1 MSELPGR
8 TPGNQAVKLAWRST
22 RADKAPVHVGL
33 DGTAEV
39 GRVHSSGTLLYGHLW
54 QWFGWFPPFP
64 NSGREPSQH
73 EAFLALE
80 QRYNVWRAKQ
90 PPAD

>member
-1 MSELPGR
+1 MPDLPGR
-8 TPGNQAVKLAWRST
+8 TPGSQPVTLAWRTT
-22 RADKAPVHVGL
+22 RPDKEQVYVGL
-33 DGTAEV
+33 DAKAEV
-39 GRVHSSGTLLYGHLW
+39 GRVHGSGTAYGHLW

-64 NSGREPSQH
+64 NSGREPSRR

-80 QRYNVWRAKQ
+80 ARYNAWRAKQ